1 MGYETPILTAGGAS
15 NQTIREA
22 VTSPR
27 HDVGTRGQTSDGRV
41 FYYARSKNTNADAA
55 NTLSAGQL
63 AMSEVILAAHTNLAV
78 PDAVA
83 VGATSVAV
91 TLGGSESLVK
101 DDYQGGYLVINDVAG
116 EGRTYRI
123 SGNAATSSSTAATF
137 DLSDEIETALTTS
150 SQATVLKNPWADVV
164 LAAAGHA
171 HFACGVPQFEVP
183 AGNTNA
189 QYFWAQTWGISAV
202 EDDAATAIGAVL
214 QSGTTAGQVEVGDGA
229 AQPIGVQLFTGVATE
244 YYPKFLTIAP

>member
-1 MGYETPILTAGGAS
+1 MSYETPILTAGGAS

-22 VTSPR
+22 VTTPR
-27 HDVGTRGQTSDGRV
+27 HDVGTRAQTSDGRV
-41 FYYARSKNTNADAA
+41 FYYSRTSDSNVLA
-55 NTLSAGQL
+55 AGQL
-63 AMSEVILAAHTNLAV
+63 VMSEVIIANHANIAVSSAA
-78 PDAVA
+78 A

-101 DDYQGGYLVINDVAG
+101 DAYQGGYLVVNDVDG

-123 SGNAATSSSTAATF
+123 AGNAATSSTTAATL
-137 DLSDEIETALTTS
+137 DLSDEIETALTTN
-150 SQATVLKNPWADVV
+150 SQVTILKNPWMDVV
-164 LAAAGHA
+164 EAAAGHV
-171 HFACGVPQFEVP
+171 HFVCGVPQFAVP
-183 AGNTNA
+183 AGDTDA
-189 QYFWAQTWGISAV
+189 QYFWAQTWGVSAL

>member
-41 FYYARSKNTNADAA
+41 FYYTRTSDSNILA
-55 NTLSAGQL
+55 AGQL
-63 AMSEVILAAHTNLAV
+63 VMSERIIAAHANLTV

-91 TLGGSESLVK
+91 TLGSGESLVK
-101 DDYQGGYLVINDVAG
+101 DAYQGGYLVINDVDG

-164 LAAAGHA
+164 EAAAGHV
-171 HFACGVPQFEVP
+171 HFACGVPQFAVP
-183 AGNTNA
+183 AGNSTA
-189 QYFWAQTWGISAV
+189 QYFWAQTWGISAL
-202 EDDAATAIGAVL
+202 EDDATTAEGAVL
-214 QSGTTAGQVEVGDGA
+214 QSGSTAGQVEVGDGA
-229 AQPIGVQLFTGVATE
+229 AQPIGVQLYPGVATE